1 MKSKMGRP
9 KLPDGTTKGVLIGA
23 RFSLDES
30 DKVHQAIMRSG
41 QNKSHWIRNILLSAS
56 KCD

>member
-23 RFSLDES
+23 RFSPNES
-30 DKVHQAIMRSG
+30 EKVHQAIIKSG
-41 QNKSHWIRNILLSAS
+41 QNKSYWIRNILLSAS
-56 KCD
+56 NAP